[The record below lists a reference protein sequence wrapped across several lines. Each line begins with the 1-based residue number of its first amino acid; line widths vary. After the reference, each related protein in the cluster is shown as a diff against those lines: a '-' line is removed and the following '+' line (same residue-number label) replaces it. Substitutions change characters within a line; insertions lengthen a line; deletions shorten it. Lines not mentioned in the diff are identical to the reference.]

1 MAQLS
6 RCENIDR
13 VAYPR
18 DWQFCMRAEAGGG
31 GGGGAGGSYSGYDC
45 IDCEAARAPEGPSP
59 WVEALGIVA
68 GPLAMVGSVWLGSYY
83 QNRTQEA
90 WAGAYTR
97 GHEECTSRYNSF
109 LSYYESRGANP
120 ITPEMGFNAA
130 GTVIAWVGGAVTP
143 DMVGR
148 GAMVL
153 VAEEIPTSPLAIHPV

>member
-1 MAQLS
+1 MYSHFNWNLSFVKAVLISSLCLSASSGMAQLS

-97 GHEECTSRYNSF
+97 GHEECTSRYNS
-109 LSYYESRGANP
+109 
-120 ITPEMGFNAA
+120 
-130 GTVIAWVGGAVTP
+130 
-143 DMVGR
+143 
-148 GAMVL
+148 
-153 VAEEIPTSPLAIHPV
+153 